1 MARTLVTIIYLKG
14 ATPLV
19 LGTVS
24 LVMIL
29 KALILIAIMV
39 FSIEIIQMIVAQK
52 ALNLEE
58 FSMDRAIF
66 RIFTGISNAFVA
78 FSISV
83 AAGALLL
90 LLST

>member
-1 MARTLVTIIYLKG
+1 MF
-14 ATPLV
+14 
-19 LGTVS
+19 GTVS
-24 LVMIL
+24 VILIL

-39 FSIEIIQMIVAQK
+39 FSIEITQMIVAQK

-78 FSISV
+78 FSINI

-90 LLST
+90 FLSI

>member
-1 MARTLVTIIYLKG
+1 M
-14 ATPLV
+14 
-19 LGTVS
+19 
-24 LVMIL
+24 

-39 FSIEIIQMIVAQK
+39 FLIEAIQMLVAQK

-78 FSISV
+78 FAISV
-83 AAGALLL
+83 AAGVLLL
-90 LLST
+90 FLSI

>member
-1 MARTLVTIIYLKG
+1 MFGI
-14 ATPLV
+14 
-19 LGTVS
+19 VS
-24 LVMIL
+24 VILIL

-39 FSIEIIQMIVAQK
+39 FSIEITQMIVAQK

-78 FSISV
+78 FSINI

-90 LLST
+90 FLSI

>member
-1 MARTLVTIIYLKG
+1 VF
-14 ATPLV
+14 
-19 LGTVS
+19 GTVS
-24 LVMIL
+24 LILIL

-39 FSIEIIQMIVAQK
+39 FSIEITQMIVAQK

-78 FSISV
+78 FSINI

-90 LLST
+90 FLSI

>member
-1 MARTLVTIIYLKG
+1 MFGI
-14 ATPLV
+14 
-19 LGTVS
+19 VS
-24 LVMIL
+24 VILIL

-90 LLST
+90 LLSI

>member
-1 MARTLVTIIYLKG
+1 MIFFDGQLDLFGTFSGSSVTKSLIYSSIHYTPSYLARAIVENTL
-14 ATPLV
+14 
-19 LGTVS
+19 
-24 LVMIL
+24 
-29 KALILIAIMV
+29 
-39 FSIEIIQMIVAQK
+39 K

-90 LLST
+90 LLSI